1 MTTIK
6 NFIGRKMIKG
16 IYKRSPLS
24 IPKIS
29 KEKFLSLSPENQKE
43 YLRLYREQV
52 PPKMEQFRKPAP
64 VKIAFG
70 GRGSLAKSESTASL
84 LIQFAEHPDY
94 FGDNIKVICLRSVQK
109 SIKDS
114 SYSLLCRKI
123 QELGYTDF
131 EITQNYIR
139 NKTNGSYFT
148 FNGLNDFT
156 SSQLKSLDSY
166 TIAYVEESDGVSL
179 ETWDTLEATIRKEWI
194 YKGEKYQAEIWAVYN
209 PNTTNDPITQKF
221 VRNPKPN
228 WIIIKG
234 APLAEDNPFYPDNL
248 LEKYETLLERDPDE
262 AKHIYLGYPRNR
274 QTNAVWNVADVL
286 DCSDETR
293 GTKEN
298 EEGQIELGID
308 VARFGNDNSVITK
321 RKGLS
326 VLDIQKVHGFNTQEV
341 AGLAWEMAGR
351 RTDVLIKID
360 IGYNQGVYDL
370 LNEWDANV
378 VPVNFGGRAS
388 NPEVYA
394 NCASEMMFELPLKS
408 LFIPKEYLTQT
419 LLEDLSERQYFYNS
433 KGQKQLE
440 PKDNRSENTKSC
452 FKNRHN
458 GRSPDEGDSLCLAFY
473 EKHNDMCY

>member
-1 MTTIK
+1 
-6 NFIGRKMIKG
+6 MIKG
-16 IYKRSPLS
+16 NYKRAEQV

-29 KEKFLSLSPENQKE
+29 KEKFLSLSAEKQKE

-52 PPKMEQFRKPAP
+52 APKMERFREPHP
-64 VKIAFG
+64 VKIAYG

-123 QELGYTDF
+123 EELGYTDF

-166 TIAYVEESDGVSL
+166 TIAYVEEADGVSL
-179 ETWDTLEATIRKEWI
+179 ETWDTLEATIRKEWVHNG
-194 YKGEKYQAEIWAVYN
+194 KKHQAEIWAVYN

-221 VRNPKPN
+221 VSNPKPE
-228 WIIIKG
+228 WLIVKG
-234 APLAEDNPFYPDNL
+234 EPLAEDNPFYPDNL
-248 LEKYETLLERDPDE
+248 LEKYETLMERDPDE
-262 AKHIYLGYPRNR
+262 AKHIYLGYPRNK
-274 QTNAVWNVADVL
+274 QTNAVWLVSDVL
-286 DCSDETR
+286 DCSDENRNT
-293 GTKEN
+293 
-298 EEGQIELGID
+298 EERQEGAIEIGID

-321 RKGLS
+321 RKGLA

-341 AGLAWEMAGR
+341 AGLAWEMAER
-351 RTDVLIKID
+351 DPAILMKID

-370 LNEWDANV
+370 LNEWGANV
-378 VPVNFGGRAS
+378 VPVNFGGKADNS
-388 NPEVYA
+388 ELYA

-408 LFIPKEYLTQT
+408 IYIPNELLTQT
-419 LLEDLSERQYFYNS
+419 LLEDLAERQYFYNA

-440 PKDNRSENTKSC
+440 PKDNRSDTTKSC
-452 FKNRHN
+452 FKNRHG

-473 EKHNDMCY
+473 EKRNDCCY

>member
-1 MTTIK
+1 
-6 NFIGRKMIKG
+6 MIKG
-16 IYKRSPLS
+16 NYKRAEQV

-29 KEKFLSLSPENQKE
+29 KEKFLSLSAEKQKE

-52 PPKMEQFRKPAP
+52 APKMERFREPHP
-64 VKIAFG
+64 VKIAYG

-123 QELGYTDF
+123 EELGYTDF

-156 SSQLKSLDSY
+156 SSQLKSLDAY
-166 TIAYVEESDGVSL
+166 TIAFIEEADGISL
-179 ETWDTLEATIRKEWI
+179 ETWDTLEATIRKEWVHNGV
-194 YKGEKYQAEIWAVYN
+194 KHQAEIWAVYN

-221 VRNPKPN
+221 VSNPKPE
-228 WIIIKG
+228 WLIVKG
-234 APLAEDNPFYPDNL
+234 EPLAEDNPFYPENL

-262 AKHIYLGYPRNR
+262 AKHIYLGYPRNK
-274 QTNAVWNVADVL
+274 QTNAVWLVSDVL
-286 DCSDETR
+286 DCSDENRNT
-293 GTKEN
+293 
-298 EEGQIELGID
+298 EERQEGAIEIGID

-321 RKGLS
+321 RKGLA

-351 RTDVLIKID
+351 DPAILMKID

-370 LNEWDANV
+370 LNEWGANV
-378 VPVNFGGRAS
+378 VPVNFGGKADNS
-388 NPEVYA
+388 EVYA

-408 LFIPKEYLTQT
+408 IYIPNELLTQT
-419 LLEDLSERQYFYNS
+419 LLEDLAERQYFYNA

-440 PKDNRSENTKSC
+440 PKDNRSDTTKSC
-452 FKNRHN
+452 FKNRHG

-473 EKHNDMCY
+473 EKRNDCCY

>member
-1 MTTIK
+1 
-6 NFIGRKMIKG
+6 MIKG
-16 IYKRSPLS
+16 KYKRAEQV

-29 KEKFLSLSPENQKE
+29 KEKFLSLSAEKQKE

-52 PPKMEQFRKPAP
+52 APKMERFREPHP
-64 VKIAFG
+64 VKIAYG

-123 QELGYTDF
+123 EELGYTDF

-156 SSQLKSLDSY
+156 SSQLKSLDAY
-166 TIAYVEESDGVSL
+166 TIAFIEEADGISL
-179 ETWDTLEATIRKEWI
+179 ETWDTLEATIRKEWVH
-194 YKGEKYQAEIWAVYN
+194 KGVKHQAEIWAVYN

-221 VRNPKPN
+221 VSNPKPE
-228 WIIIKG
+228 WLIIKG
-234 APLAEDNPFYPDNL
+234 EPLAEDNPFYPDNL
-248 LEKYETLLERDPDE
+248 LEKYETLMERDPDE
-262 AKHIYLGYPRNR
+262 AKHIYLGYPRNK
-274 QTNAVWNVADVL
+274 QTNAVWLVSDVL
-286 DCSDETR
+286 DCSDEKR
-293 GTKEN
+293 N
-298 EEGQIELGID
+298 DEERQEGAIEIGID

-321 RKGLS
+321 RKGLC

-341 AGLAWEMAGR
+341 AGLAWEMAER
-351 RTDVLIKID
+351 DPAILIKID

-370 LNEWDANV
+370 LNEWGANV
-378 VPVNFGGRAS
+378 VPVNFGGRADNS
-388 NPEVYA
+388 ELYA

-408 LFIPKEYLTQT
+408 IYIPNELLTQT
-419 LLEDLSERQYFYNS
+419 LLEDLAERQYYYNA

-440 PKDNRSENTKSC
+440 PKDNRSDTTKSC
-452 FKNRHN
+452 FKNRHG

-473 EKHNDMCY
+473 EKRNDCCY

>member
-1 MTTIK
+1 
-6 NFIGRKMIKG
+6 MIKG
-16 IYKRSPLS
+16 TYKRASLV
-24 IPKIS
+24 IPKIT

-52 PPKMEQFRKPAP
+52 APKMERFREPHP
-64 VKIAFG
+64 VKIAYG

-84 LIQFAEHPDY
+84 LIQFAEHPSY

-123 QELGYTDF
+123 EELGYTDF

-156 SSQLKSLDSY
+156 SSQLKSLDAY
-166 TIAYVEESDGVSL
+166 TIAFIEESDGISL
-179 ETWDTLEATIRKEWI
+179 EVWDTLEATIRKEWY
-194 YKGEKYQAEIWAVYN
+194 YKGVKHQAEIWAVYN

-221 VRNPKPN
+221 VSNPKPE
-228 WIIIKG
+228 WLIIKG
-234 APLAEDNPFYPDNL
+234 EPLAEDNPFYPDNL
-248 LEKYETLLERDPDE
+248 LEKYEALMERDPDE
-262 AKHIYLGYPRNR
+262 AKHIYLGYPRNK
-274 QTNAVWNVADVL
+274 QTNAVWLVSDVL
-286 DCSDETR
+286 DCSDENRNTE
-293 GTKEN
+293 EN
-298 EEGQIELGID
+298 AEGQIEIGID

-321 RKGLS
+321 RKGHA

-341 AGLAWEMAGR
+341 AGLAWEMAER
-351 RTDVLIKID
+351 NPSILIKID

-370 LNEWDANV
+370 LNEWGANV
-378 VPVNFGGRAS
+378 VPVNFGGKADNS
-388 NPEVYA
+388 SVYA
-394 NCASEMMFELPLKS
+394 NCAAEMMFELPLKS
-408 LFIPKEYLTQT
+408 LYIPKELLSQT
-419 LLEDLSERQYFYNS
+419 LLEDLAERQYFYNS

-440 PKDNRSENTKSC
+440 PKDNRSDTTKSC

-458 GRSPDEGDSLCLAFY
+458 GRSPDEGDSVCLAFY
-473 EKHNDMCY
+473 EKRNDCCY